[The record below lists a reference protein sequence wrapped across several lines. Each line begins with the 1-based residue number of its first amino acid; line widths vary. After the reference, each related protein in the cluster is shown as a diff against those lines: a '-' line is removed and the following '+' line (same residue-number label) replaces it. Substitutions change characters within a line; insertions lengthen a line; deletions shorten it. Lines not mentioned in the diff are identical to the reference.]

1 MPALLAMLGTLAQL
15 GYSKMKTIRSS
26 MSPRLEIPQNPCGQ
40 ITPCLQGAEEGAAPL
55 LRHGHP
61 GHQEAEAG
69 QRLRHLR
76 QGIQRQLGAVTGDI
90 TMDTFKCIY
99 RMSKYG
105 LLYIVLVLSKNKYW
119 E

>member
-1 MPALLAMLGTLAQL
+1 MDIQKFKLLEVSCLHVW
-15 GYSKMKTIRSS
+15 RSH
-26 MSPRLEIPQNPCGQ
+26 RIPVAKL
-40 ITPCLQGAEEGAAPL
+40 TPCLQGAEEGAAPL

-76 QGIQRQLGAVTGDI
+76 PGIQRQLGGVTGDI

>member
-1 MPALLAMLGTLAQL
+1 
-15 GYSKMKTIRSS
+15 

-55 LRHGHP
+55 LRLRHP

-76 QGIQRQLGAVTGDI
+76 QGIQRQLGGVTGDI

-105 LLYIVLVLSKNKYW
+105 LLYTLLVLSKNKYW